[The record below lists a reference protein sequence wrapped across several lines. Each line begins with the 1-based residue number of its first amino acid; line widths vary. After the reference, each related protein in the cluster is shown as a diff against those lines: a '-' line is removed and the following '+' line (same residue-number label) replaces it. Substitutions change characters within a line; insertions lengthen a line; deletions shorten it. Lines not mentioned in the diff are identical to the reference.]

1 MSQKSRAQLLAELP
15 ADRRAAFV
23 ASLNADELAALES
36 ALESDWGWIGR
47 PSQQIP
53 PGDWIVWMILAGRG
67 FGKTRTGVETVRQWV
82 KEEMFVNLIGAT
94 ADDARDIMIEGESG
108 ILAKCPKDER
118 PLYQASKRRLVWPN
132 GAISLVFTA
141 DEPER
146 LRGKQH
152 AKIWADELAAWR
164 YEDSWDQAMFGLR
177 LGKNPQAIVTT
188 TPLPTPLVRALSKA
202 PTTIV
207 TRGSTFDNSQNL
219 AKTFL
224 SKIVEKY
231 EGTRLGR
238 QELHAE
244 ILDDNPGALWKRS
257 QIDATRITSVALPD
271 LAYIAVGVDPSVTR
285 AESSDEKGIV
295 AIGKDD
301 QDPPHYYV
309 LDDRSLQGS
318 PQEWAKVVV
327 AAYAANS
334 ANMVV
339 GEVNQGGEMVEAT
352 IRTQGAFVPFKAV
365 RATKGKAVRAE
376 PVSALYEQGRVHH
389 VGAFGKLEDQMC
401 EWDPLI
407 SKKSP
412 DRVDAMVW
420 AFYGVGVTGN
430 ANPWLAAVAP
440 PSEEVIRAQ
449 IEKENAPAPIHLPA
463 HSIMSELI
471 DENEM
476 PDWM

>member
-15 ADRRAAFV
+15 PDRRAAFV
-23 ASLNADELAALES
+23 ASLSYDEICSLER
-36 ALESDWGWIGR
+36 ALESDWRWIGR
-47 PSQQIP
+47 PSQQLP
-53 PGDWIVWMILAGRG
+53 PGEWIVWLILAGRG
-67 FGKTRTGVETVRQWV
+67 FGKTRTGVETVREWV

-108 ILAKCPKDER
+108 ILAKCPNDER
-118 PLYQASKRRLVWPN
+118 PIYQASKRRLVWPN

-152 AKIWADELAAWR
+152 AKLWCDELAAWR
-164 YEDSWDQAMFGLR
+164 YDEAWDQAMFGLR
-177 LGKNPQAIVTT
+177 LGKNPQAVVTT
-188 TPLPTPLVRALSKA
+188 TPRPTPLVRSLSLS
-202 PTTIV
+202 PTTVV

-257 QIDATRITSVALPD
+257 QIDATRISSVALPD
-271 LAYIAVGVDPSVTR
+271 LAYIVVGVDPSVTS
-285 AESSDEKGIV
+285 AESSDETGIV
-295 AIGKDD
+295 VVGKDD

-309 LDDRSLQGS
+309 LDDRSMQGS

-334 ANMVV
+334 ANTIV
-339 GEVNQGGEMVEAT
+339 GEVNQGGEMVELT

-389 VGAFGKLEDQMC
+389 VGSFGKLEDQMC
-401 EWDPLI
+401 EWDPLA

-420 AFYGVGVTGN
+420 AFYGVGVSGN
-430 ANPWLAAVAP
+430 SDPWLAAVAP
-440 PSEEVIRAQ
+440 PSDEEVRAE
-449 IEKENAPAPIHLPA
+449 IAKENAPGPIHVPRQ
-463 HSIMSELI
+463 SIMSEVI